1 MCSIGIA
8 LTPRPRRRQDALTP
22 QQFNTRVYDVLL
34 RYETLA
40 QFDQGTQGTLPGP
53 AFECLRDDWGVG
65 HECFASPL
73 NGPGRPARLSALS
86 VSCSRSLL
94 NGDFLCARSRAHARV
109 DVVATGQWCPRS
121 MARR

>member
-1 MCSIGIA
+1 MSGGSVVQSHNA
-8 LTPRPRRRQDALTP
+8 TEPYHSTNPAAARPRRRQDALTP
-22 QQFNTRVYDVLL
+22 QQFSTRVYGVLL

-73 NGPGRPARLSALS
+73 NGPRGPGRPPGYAPSAFPAVDRAFVRLFCVGARGA
-86 VSCSRSLL
+86 
-94 NGDFLCARSRAHARV
+94 
-109 DVVATGQWCPRS
+109 
-121 MARR
+121 